1 MNPEYL
7 KETKMVEKS
16 NEQKRMELI
25 LSIIKSK
32 RELDAANRNFEYAES
47 ELIDYYTYQI
57 KAMRSKL
64 DYLLK
69 KAKKNGIVLDMISEI
84 EIRLNEA

>member
-1 MNPEYL
+1 
-7 KETKMVEKS
+7 
-16 NEQKRMELI
+16 MEL
-25 LSIIKSK
+25 LVSIMKSK

-64 DYLLK
+64 DYLVK
-69 KAKKNGIVLDMISEI
+69 KDVI
-84 EIRLNEA
+84 ETL

>member
-1 MNPEYL
+1 MHPEYL
-7 KETKMVEKS
+7 KESKVIEKTA
-16 NEQKRMELI
+16 EQKKREL
-25 LSIIKSK
+25 LVSIRKRK
-32 RELDAANRNFEYAES
+32 RELDAENRNFEYAES

-64 DYLLK
+64 DYLVK
-69 KAKKNGIVLDMISEI
+69 KAKKNGIALDMISEI